1 MTETEAKKRASKK
14 WREINKER
22 FREIQQNWLEKNR
35 ERVNKLTAQ
44 REKIYYY
51 AEKAFS
57 YEWAV
62 KELFKMKI

>member
-1 MTETEAKKRASKK
+1 MPATEAQKRASKK

-44 REKIYYY
+44 REKFIIMQ
-51 AEKAFS
+51 KKPFLTS
-57 YEWAV
+57 GP
-62 KELFKMKI
+62 

>member
-1 MTETEAKKRASKK
+1 MTVSEAQKRASKK
-14 WREINKER
+14 WRENNKEK
-22 FREIQQNWLEKNR
+22 FREIQYIWLDKNR
-35 ERVNKLTAQ
+35 DRVNELTAK